1 MTGDMGRRSG
11 SIVRMR
17 CRHRTLV
24 VAATALGCWI
34 VSSGI
39 RPQAIKPRDL
49 RAVGIANWDHR
60 PARDI
65 ARGRDDPTDTDT
77 PPPTPPGWQ
86 ALAEGCNMTLFTEAC
101 VTTDETR
108 TLITFGTDPS
118 WLTLTALA
126 KDDAAGWFA
135 VEWSSEWNPKNT
147 SVAAG
152 AEDGA
157 ARPDE
162 LVPPPAVLIRNAEDN
177 PNHCLQDIMFA
188 LLPMLHGSSEFRPQ
202 QSVLPTPD
210 LTFVLTHEHGQT
222 YCHQLLDLLGW
233 FKNATPAQPEPVC
246 HQELLVPPYRANR
259 FPRGRQDDRD
269 STFKL
274 LSRGQ
279 SIVEPMM
286 AEVSATDLPLEQLT
300 WLRDKLVAEL
310 ELELD
315 RSQATSAAAAAAN
328 VEPGYTLLVNITR
341 EDHSRTW
348 VNVGEAA
355 KQLPGRVRVLN
366 SLSDMSLTEQA
377 WLFRNAGVVIGS
389 HGDWAAN
396 AMFMRPG
403 TALVEIECR
412 QDNPD
417 YLLAQ
422 QEMRKLCA
430 PEPDVASFVDAKG
443 LACSAW
449 TGIEC
454 TNAVGAKRWYRPSEM
469 SSIRDNCQGT
479 CGPEYSKQRPP
490 HGLMGVSLPPLR
502 KFKLARFGISPM
514 DIVAILLDRLA

>member
-1 MTGDMGRRSG
+1 MVTSDQQWVEGDYTCSSQSEARGLSISLLSKVLANVTG
-11 SIVRMR
+11 
-17 CRHRTLV
+17 
-24 VAATALGCWI
+24 
-34 VSSGI
+34 
-39 RPQAIKPRDL
+39 
-49 RAVGIANWDHR
+49 R
-60 PARDI
+60 PAKPSQDELLQ
-65 ARGRDDPTDTDT
+65 TFV
-77 PPPTPPGWQ
+77 
-86 ALAEGCNMTLFTEAC
+86 AEFNMTWFKHGC
-101 VTTDETR
+101 VASDQSR
-108 TLITFGTDPS
+108 TWISFASDS
-118 WLTLTALA
+118 SRQTLTPLA
-126 KDDAAGWFA
+126 KDGEAGWFT
-135 VEWSSEWNPKNT
+135 VEWNGGPSEANIA
-147 SVAAG
+147 AAG
-152 AEDGA
+152 AAGA
-157 ARPDE
+157 DLQDA
-162 LVPPPAVLIRNAEDN
+162 PAVLIRNAEDN

-514 DIVAILLDRLA
+514 VILVILGNYSARGSQPTVATRLRLP